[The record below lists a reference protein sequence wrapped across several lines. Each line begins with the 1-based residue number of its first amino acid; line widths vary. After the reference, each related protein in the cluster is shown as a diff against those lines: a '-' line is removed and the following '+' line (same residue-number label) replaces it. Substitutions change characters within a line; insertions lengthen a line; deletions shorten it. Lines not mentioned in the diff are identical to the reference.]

1 MKIKSI
7 NTELYNG
14 DVYNLR
20 IKSEND
26 TNHNYFANG
35 INVSNCHKASS
46 TSISNILKLCSHC
59 KRRFGLSGTIP
70 KPGTLDRLTV
80 MSQMGPNIANIS
92 ADFLI
97 GEGFI
102 TPCEIFVIEMD
113 YAKKEVKEGFSIL
126 HGRSEDDRKKLL
138 NLEKNYAINNKERLD
153 FITDLILKNKKN
165 ALVLFHRIEY
175 GNALYNTLRQ
185 KSNRRVFYIDGGVS
199 SDNREIQKDELKEG
213 EGKIM
218 VASFQTFATG
228 ISINNIHTIFL
239 TESFKSDVIIR
250 QSIGRGLRKH
260 DDKDKLIIFDFVDDY
275 RHGKFNNYLWKHG
288 KVRQEIYK
296 EQKFPFKIKQIKL

>member
-185 KSNRRVFYIDGGVS
+185 KSKQDIHGWDLN
-199 SDNREIQKDELKEG
+199 
-213 EGKIM
+213 KINERLSTRKKG
-218 VASFQTFATG
+218 SFGFKR
-228 ISINNIHTIFL
+228 
-239 TESFKSDVIIR
+239 TESHRTNYINAQLNHINWDEIKELRIENIKHLR
-250 QSIGRGLRKH
+250 RGKHTSRKLTHFIYGQIFNKLELRANE
-260 DDKDKLIIFDFVDDY
+260 F
-275 RHGKFNNYLWKHG
+275 RCSNY
-288 KVRQEIYK
+288 
-296 EQKFPFKIKQIKL
+296 